1 MIGVACMLRKPIR
14 LSAALALLVPLLVVG
29 FGLTALAQSSP
40 SPGVSPGA
48 SPGASQQAG
57 QGGSNLPGD
66 PTKGMQIYNQNCTT
80 CHGAALEGGI
90 GPPLNPIKNLGNTKD
105 PLAPDYLVKTIT
117 DGLSGVGGYGQM
129 PPKGNCSKCSDQDI
143 ADAAAYIIQQNKS
156 KPGGTLSPAELARST
171 VMWTT
176 IGILGMLLI
185 TWILARY
192 NMRWIARRAAARRSA
207 ERAAERDAARR

>member
-1 MIGVACMLRKPIR
+1 MLGKPVR
-14 LSAALALLVPLLVVG
+14 LSAALAFLVPLLVVG
-29 FGLTALAQSSP
+29 FGLSAVAASSP
-40 SPGVSPGA
+40 SPSAGASPEA

-66 PTKGMQIYNQNCTT
+66 PTKGQQIYNQNCTS
-80 CHGAALEGGI
+80 CHGASLEGGI

-105 PLAPDYLVKTIT
+105 PLAPDYLVTVIT

-129 PPKGNCSKCSDQDI
+129 PAKGNCGKCTDDDI
-143 ADAAAYIIQQNKS
+143 KNVAAYIIQQNKS
-156 KPGGTLSPAELARST
+156 APGGHLSPAELARST
-171 VMWTT
+171 VTWTT

-192 NMRWIARRAAARRSA
+192 NMRWIARRAAARR
-207 ERAAERDAARR
+207 AAEGRDAARS

>member
-1 MIGVACMLRKPIR
+1 MLRKPIR

-40 SPGVSPGA
+40 SPSAGVSPGA
-48 SPGASQQAG
+48 SPGAGQAAG

-66 PTKGMQIYNQNCTT
+66 PSKGEQVYSSGGCTT
-80 CHGAALEGGI
+80 CHGAALEGSI
-90 GPPLNPIKNLGNTKD
+90 GPPLNPIKNLGDTKD
-105 PLAPDYLVKTIT
+105 ALDPTYLIDTIT
-117 DGLSGVGGYGQM
+117 NGKSGVGGYGQM
-129 PPKGNCSKCSDQDI
+129 PPKGNCTKCSDQDI
-143 ADAAAYIIQQNKS
+143 KDLAAFIIQQNKT

-192 NMRWIARRAAARRSA
+192 NMRWIARRAAARR
-207 ERAAERDAARR
+207 AAEGRDAARP

>member
-1 MIGVACMLRKPIR
+1 MLRKPIR

-40 SPGVSPGA
+40 EPAAGA
-48 SPGASQQAG
+48 SPGASA
-57 QGGSNLPGD
+57 LPGD
-66 PTKGMQIYNQNCTT
+66 PTKGQQIYNQNCTS

-90 GPPLNPIKNLGNTKD
+90 GPPLNPIKNLGNTKNSLD
-105 PLAPDYLVKTIT
+105 PSYLTTVIT

-143 ADAAAYIIQQNKS
+143 KNVAAYIIQQNKTA
-156 KPGGTLSPAELARST
+156 PGGHLSPAELARST
-171 VMWTT
+171 VTWTT

-192 NMRWIARRAAARRSA
+192 NMRWIARRVAARRAAEGRAAARL
-207 ERAAERDAARR
+207 